1 MASHAVIYG
10 LHNRDDTMTFKD
22 EVDAAGER
30 YWKSAYEDR
39 VTDVLDA
46 CVEKID
52 ELERDLDNVR
62 AATAH
67 TDDRLNRLEKRLNSF
82 SFDLR
87 DREHPKDKIE
97 D

>member
-1 MASHAVIYG
+1 
-10 LHNRDDTMTFKD
+10 MTFKD

-52 ELERDLDNVR
+52 ELETRLSNLESFTSMAGVIKITPDPEPQEPFPGYNKLIKEAMPVIMATVEKKKRELDLS
-62 AATAH
+62 
-67 TDDRLNRLEKRLNSF
+67 E
-82 SFDLR
+82 
-87 DREHPKDKIE
+87 E
-97 D
+97 